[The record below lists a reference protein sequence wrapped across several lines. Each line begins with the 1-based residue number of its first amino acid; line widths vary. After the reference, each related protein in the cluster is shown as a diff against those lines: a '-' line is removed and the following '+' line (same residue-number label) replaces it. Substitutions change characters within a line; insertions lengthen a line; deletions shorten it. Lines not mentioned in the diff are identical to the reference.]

1 MPKPVDVDR
10 VLEDGLQ
17 AVITI
22 TGVIDTNKHHNEIA
36 ALRKMLITFSELQH
50 LLSHINKH
58 SLQDAIA
65 DHAACVM
72 KGKKNG

>member
-1 MPKPVDVDR
+1 MPKPVDVDK
-10 VLEDGLQ
+10 VLEEGLQ

-22 TGVIDTNKHHNEIA
+22 TGVIDTSKYRNEIA

-50 LLSHINKH
+50 LLSHVNKH
-58 SLQDAIA
+58 SMQDAIA

-72 KGKKNG
+72 KEMKND